1 MRSPFAIIQSN
12 KRGTQKVE
20 ELERVMEAL
29 RGLRAPISLDEY
41 DLQDLLTRLLPGLM
55 R

>member
-1 MRSPFAIIQSN
+1 M
-12 KRGTQKVE
+12 VE

-41 DLQDLLTRLLPGLM
+41 DLHRQIAHILEEHGLDYEHEKQLM
-55 R
+55 PRCRIDF